1 MIGSAGDYDLMVT
14 AARVQADGVVV
25 FTRGRDGVV
34 WHRWQRA

>member
-25 FTRGRDGVV
+25 FTWGRDGVV